1 MMGGSRKEK
10 GTLIENLAETVRDGD
25 LEMSEMIARKAVE
38 LGLDPIE
45 VLQKAVIN
53 PIRGVGDKYSKR
65 ELFLT
70 DLVMSAEAAK
80 AAMKVL
86 ALEVEK
92 AGKQVG
98 YRGRIILG
106 TVAGDIHDIGKKI
119 VEAMLSAEGFE
130 IIDLGVD
137 VPTETFIQKT
147 RELKPDILG
156 LSALITITMP
166 VQGKV
171 IEALKREGLRES
183 VKVMVGGAPVTA
195 EWAENIGADAYGAD
209 PTDAVRIAKQLV
221 NGVRT

>member
-1 MMGGSRKEK
+1 MMGGVNKEK
-10 GTLIENLAETVRDGD
+10 GTLIENLTEAVRDGD
-25 LEMSEMIARKAVE
+25 LERSEMIARKAVE

-45 VLQKAVIN
+45 VLQKAVFN
-53 PIRGVGDKYSKR
+53 PIRDVGDKYGR
-65 ELFLT
+65 GELFLT
-70 DLVMSAEAAK
+70 DLMMSAESAK

-98 YRGRIILG
+98 YLGRIILG
-106 TVAGDIHDIGKKI
+106 TVAGDIHDIGKNI

-137 VPTETFIQKT
+137 VPTETFVQKT
-147 RELKPDILG
+147 RELNPDILG

-166 VQGKV
+166 VQREV

-183 VKVMVGGAPVTA
+183 VKVIVGGAPVTA
-195 EWAENIGADAYGAD
+195 EWAERIGADAYGAD
-209 PTDAVRIAKQLV
+209 PTDAVRIAKQIV
-221 NGVRT
+221 SG